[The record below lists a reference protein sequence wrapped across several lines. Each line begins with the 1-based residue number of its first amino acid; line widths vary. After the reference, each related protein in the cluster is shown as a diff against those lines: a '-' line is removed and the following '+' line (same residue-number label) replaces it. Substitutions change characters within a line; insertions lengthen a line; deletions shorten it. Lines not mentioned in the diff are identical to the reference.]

1 MGVEPRGRFIREVCC
16 DQPATGRE
24 ELRVNEPKSKAK
36 PFAISKRAVV
46 EAFEKVKANQ
56 GGPGV
61 DGCTIEEFETDLRN
75 RLYVTWNRLSSGSY
89 FPPPVKLVEIPKPH
103 GGGVRRLGVP
113 TVGDRVAQTVVA
125 MELEKTVEP
134 KFHPSSYGYRPGRS
148 PLDAVAAC
156 RERCFTHPWVL
167 DCDIQG
173 FFDNVP
179 HDLIIKAV
187 EANTDRP
194 WVVLYVKRWLQAPVQ
209 HPDGT
214 LEQRD
219 RGTPQGSAISPL
231 LANLFLHYAFD
242 LWMNREFPSLPFER
256 YCDDF
261 VVHCFSEKQARHVGR
276 RIAARL
282 SECGVRL
289 HPDKTRVV
297 YCQQD
302 GREGAHEHTSFT
314 FLGYTFRKRSA
325 QGPDGNIFNGFLPA
339 VSGDAMRKMN
349 RAVRSWRLHSWTTLS
364 LNELAAWV
372 NKVVPGWL
380 NYYGRFYPTALRPLL
395 RRINAYI
402 LRWARKKYRRLRASR
417 KALAWWNGVAKRDP
431 DLFAHWRWTTV
442 CWM

>member
-1 MGVEPRGRFIREVCC
+1 M
-16 DQPATGRE
+16 
-24 ELRVNEPKSKAK
+24 NEPTSKAK
-36 PFAISKRAVV
+36 PFAISKQAVAA
-46 EAFEKVKANQ
+46 AFRKVKANQ

-61 DGCTIEEFETDLRN
+61 DGCTIEQFEADLRN

-89 FPPPVKLVEIPKPH
+89 FPPPVKLVEVPKPH

-113 TVGDRVAQTVVA
+113 TVADRVAQTVVA
-125 MELEKTVEP
+125 MELEPTVERM
-134 KFHPSSYGYRPGRS
+134 FHPSSYGYRPGRS

-156 RERCFTHPWVL
+156 RQRCFTHPWLL

-187 EANTDRP
+187 EANTDKK
-194 WVVLYVKRWLQAPVQ
+194 WVVLYVKRWLAAPVQ
-209 HPDGT
+209 HLDGT

-242 LWMNREFPSLPFER
+242 AWVTRELPSLPFER
-256 YCDDF
+256 YCDDI
-261 VVHCFSEKQARHVGR
+261 VVHCHSEKQARYVGR

-282 SECGVRL
+282 SECGVQL

-297 YCQQD
+297 FCQQD
-302 GREGAHEHTSFT
+302 GRPGSAEHTSFT

-325 QGPDGNIFNGFLPA
+325 RDREGNIFNGFLPA
-339 VSGDAMRKMN
+339 VSDDALRNMSRV
-349 RAVRSWRLHSWTTLS
+349 VRSWRLHLWTTRS

-372 NKVVPGWL
+372 NQVVPGWL
-380 NYYGRFYPTALRPLL
+380 QYYGRFYPTALRPLL

-402 LRWARKKYRRLRASR
+402 LRWARKKYRRLRSSR
-417 KALAWWNGVAKRDP
+417 RALAWWKGVVERDP
-431 DLFAHWRWTTV
+431 TLFAHWRATTV
-442 CWM
+442 CWMT